1 VSTRGRRRAVVG
13 VIACTVTA
21 LGGCAAVSD
30 RAQNSSL
37 AALATQ
43 EPAPGPGL
51 RALAP
56 TRACLAHPYESLAP
70 SELPPPGHMP
80 AGTFMREIQQ
90 RGHLVV
96 GVDQNSLGLGYFNP
110 VTGDMEGFDIS
121 MVREIARA
129 IFGTPDRIVY
139 KAISTGQRESAVF
152 NADVDIVASA
162 FSINCERRRHVL
174 FSSVYYRARQKL
186 LVAENSR
193 VSRLSDPDL
202 RGRKVCATKDSTSIR
217 RLAGTGVVPAPVTLR
232 SDCLVA
238 LQEGEVAA
246 ITADDTILAGFQR
259 QDKQA
264 VIVGECLNIERYGMA
279 MNRRHPEFA
288 RFVNAVLA
296 RLRREGKVTAFRKRW
311 LPGLTA
317 PTRAE
322 VSRCDRR

>member
-1 VSTRGRRRAVVG
+1 VAAGLIVCAAV
-13 VIACTVTA
+13 A
-21 LGGCAAVSD
+21 LGGCASVSD
-30 RAQNSSL
+30 KAQNSSL

-43 EPAPGPGL
+43 EPTPGPGL
-51 RALAP
+51 EALAP
-56 TRACLAHPYESLAP
+56 TRGCLAHPYESLP
-70 SELPPPGHMP
+70 PGKLPLPGHMP
-80 AGTFMREIQQ
+80 AGTFMRRIQQ

-110 VTGDMEGFDIS
+110 VTDEMEGFDIS

-129 IFGTPDRIVY
+129 IFGTPDSIVY

-152 NADVDIVASA
+152 YADVDIVASA

-186 LVAENSR
+186 LVPENSR

-246 ITADDTILAGFQR
+246 ITADDTILVGFQR

-264 VIVGECLNIERYGMA
+264 RMVGECLNIERYGMA
-279 MNRRHPEFA
+279 MNRGHPEFA
-288 RFVNAVLA
+288 RFVNAVLE
-296 RLRREGKVTAFRKRW
+296 RLRHDGRVAAFRTHW
-311 LPGLTA
+311 LKGLTA
-317 PTRAE
+317 PTDAE
-322 VSRCDRR
+322 ISRCDRR